1 MESLCERLSGVRNHL
16 KTIEVISEQSLVN
29 LQFYVRSLKEEVD
42 RLEENYLKFT
52 GKSKQGS
59 VYDLRPK

>member
-1 MESLCERLSGVRNHL
+1 MDAKELNQAVRNHL

-29 LQFYVRSLKEEVD
+29 LQFYTKSLQEEVI

-52 GKSKQGS
+52 GKQRQSG
-59 VYDLRPK
+59 VYKNDK